1 MAARLPKRGIG
12 GGHKMARD
20 GLAELVIARPLV
32 SALAAAD
39 PGIGED
45 GDHLPA
51 MALGDC
57 RKFAAQVLDCLRS
70 RPGG

>member
-1 MAARLPKRGIG
+1 
-12 GGHKMARD
+12 MARD
-20 GLAELVIARPLV
+20 GLAELVTARPLV

-57 RKFAAQVLDCLRS
+57 RKFAAGS
-70 RPGG
+70 RLSAVETRRLEGNGHSSRVGL

>member
-1 MAARLPKRGIG
+1 MAAPPAEASVG
-12 GGHKMARD
+12 GSHKMARG